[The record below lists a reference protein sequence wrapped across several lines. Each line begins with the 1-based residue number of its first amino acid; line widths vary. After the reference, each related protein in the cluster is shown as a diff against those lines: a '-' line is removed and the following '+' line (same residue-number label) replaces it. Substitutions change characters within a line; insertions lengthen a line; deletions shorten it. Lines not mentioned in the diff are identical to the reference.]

1 MLFPKN
7 GGYRVMKLTA
17 TDSRATGAPANST
30 LDGRTLP
37 EIYVKRIVLSADQ
50 RVFLV
55 KRGGMY
61 RPVTWA
67 EAHRQSLLFYQAL
80 KMAGIE
86 KGDRVAIL
94 SNSRPEWAIA
104 DITIQTLG
112 AATVPI
118 YQSSTAED
126 VAFVIG
132 NSGTKL
138 IFAEDATQAEKLA
151 KVFKENGKALPVIFF
166 EAGVKHPT
174 FPSQAVEELPK
185 VADREA
191 LTAEQKKTAEAVSTD
206 DLGSIVYTSGTT
218 GKPKGVR
225 LLHSSLT
232 AETRSIVQEVD
243 LSAADTTLAFLPFAH
258 VFGRIES
265 FMPLVSGL
273 SLAFAENVNAVS
285 ANLME
290 IRPTILMSVP
300 RIYEKIY
307 ARIVSDL
314 ESGAPYKRSLFRW
327 SVQVGREVARLRS
340 TKAAIPLSL
349 MLKFQVADRLVFSK
363 VREKMGGRLRFT
375 VSGGA
380 PLASELC
387 EFFHACG
394 VKILEGY
401 GLTETFGAI
410 SVNLPE
416 DYRFGTVGRPIAY
429 THFRIAEDGEIQAKG
444 PAIFDGYHD
453 DEAAS
458 RETITADGWFCTG
471 DIGEFDEKGF
481 LKITDRKKELIVTSG
496 GKNVA
501 PQKLENLL
509 KQIPS
514 VSQALVYGD
523 KRKYLVALI
532 TLSDPKTDPN
542 DTELQQQIETG
553 IKAMNKSLASYETVK
568 RFKILSHDFTLETGE
583 LTPSLKLKR
592 KVIVK
597 NHQAEIDGLYE

>member
-1 MLFPKN
+1 MIL
-7 GGYRVMKLTA
+7 KLTA
-17 TDSRATGAPANST
+17 TDARASGAPANST

-37 EIYVKRIVLSADQ
+37 EIYVKRVVLSADQ
-50 RVFLV
+50 RVYLV
-55 KRGGMY
+55 KKGGMF
-61 RPVTWA
+61 RPVTWG
-67 EAHRQSLLFYQAL
+67 EAHHQSLLFFQAL
-80 KMAGIE
+80 RAAGIE

-118 YQSSTAED
+118 YQSSIAED
-126 VAFVIG
+126 VAFILTH
-132 NSGTKL
+132 SGAKL
-138 IFAEDATQAEKLA
+138 VFAEDAAQGEKLA
-151 KVFKENGKALPVIFF
+151 KAFKEMGKTLPVIFF
-166 EAGVKHPT
+166 ASGVSHPE
-174 FPSQAVEELPK
+174 FASQTVEDLPT

-191 LTAEQKKTAEAVSTD
+191 LTREQKASAEAVKPE

-218 GKPKGVR
+218 GQPKGVR
-225 LLHSSLT
+225 LLHASLT
-232 AETRSIVQEVD
+232 AETRSIVQEVE

-265 FMPLVSGL
+265 LMPLVAGL
-273 SLAFAENVNAVS
+273 SLAFAENVNAVA

-300 RIYEKIY
+300 RIYEKMY
-307 ARIVSDL
+307 AKIVSDL
-314 ESGAPYKRSLFRW
+314 ESGPVYKRVLFRW
-327 SVQVGREVARLRS
+327 AVQTGREVARLRS
-340 TKAAIPLSL
+340 QKSPVPIPLL
-349 MLKFQVADRLVFSK
+349 LKFQVADQLVFSK
-363 VREKMGGRLRFT
+363 VRERMGGRLRFT

-394 VKILEGY
+394 IKILEGY

-429 THFRIAEDGEIQAKG
+429 THFRIADDGEIQAKG
-444 PAIFDGYHD
+444 PAIFDGYHG

-458 RETITADGWFCTG
+458 RETMTEDGWFCTG

-501 PQKLENLL
+501 PQKLENRL
-509 KQIPS
+509 KQIPG

-523 KRKYLVALI
+523 KRKYLVALL
-532 TLSDPKTDPN
+532 TLTGGTKEN
-542 DTELQQQIETG
+542 EAVHKQIEDG
-553 IKAMNKSLASYETVK
+553 IKAMNKDLASYETVK
-568 RFKILSHDFTLETGE
+568 RFKILPQDFTLESGE
-583 LTPSLKLKR
+583 MTPSLKLKR

-597 NHQAEIDGLYE
+597 NHQAEIDTLYE

>member
-1 MLFPKN
+1 MFS
-7 GGYRVMKLTA
+7 KLTA
-17 TDSRATGAPANST
+17 TDARAAGAPANST

-37 EIYVKRIVLSADQ
+37 EIYVKRVVLSADQ

-61 RPVTWA
+61 RPITWG
-67 EAHRQSLLFYQAL
+67 EAHQQSLLFFQAL
-80 KMAGIE
+80 RTAGID

-126 VAFVIG
+126 VSFILQ
-132 NSGTKL
+132 NSGAKL
-138 IFAEDATQAEKLA
+138 VFAEDAAQGEKLA
-151 KVFKENGKALPVIFF
+151 KAFAEMGKTLPVIFF
-166 EAGVKHPT
+166 DAGVSNPAYA
-174 FPSQAVEELPK
+174 SQTVETLPK
-185 VADREA
+185 VDDRAA
-191 LTAEQKKTAEAVSTD
+191 LTSQQKTAAEAVRPE

-232 AETRSIVQEVD
+232 AETRSIVEEVE

-265 FMPLVSGL
+265 LMPLVSGL
-273 SLAFAENVNAVS
+273 TTAFAENVNAVA

-290 IRPTILMSVP
+290 IQPTILMSVP

-307 ARIVSDL
+307 AKIVSDL
-314 ESGAPYKRSLFRW
+314 ESGAGYKRALFRW
-327 SVQVGREVARLRS
+327 SVQTGREVARLRS
-340 TKAAIPLSL
+340 QKAAIPLPL
-349 MLKFQVADRLVFSK
+349 MLKFQVADQLVFSK
-363 VREKMGGRLRFT
+363 VRERMGGRLRFT

-380 PLASELC
+380 PLAPELC

-394 VKILEGY
+394 VKVLEGY

-429 THFRIAEDGEIQAKG
+429 THFRIAEDGEIQVKG
-444 PAIFDGYHD
+444 PAIFDGYHG

-458 RETITADGWFCTG
+458 RETMTADGWFCTG

-501 PQKLENLL
+501 PQKIENLL
-509 KQIPS
+509 KQIPG

-532 TLSDPKTDPN
+532 TLEKGKPDDV
-542 DTELQQQIETG
+542 QIHAQIEAG

-568 RFKILSHDFTLETGE
+568 RFKVLPHDFTLESGE

-597 NHQAEIDGLYE
+597 KYQAEIDSLYESDGAANPTRR